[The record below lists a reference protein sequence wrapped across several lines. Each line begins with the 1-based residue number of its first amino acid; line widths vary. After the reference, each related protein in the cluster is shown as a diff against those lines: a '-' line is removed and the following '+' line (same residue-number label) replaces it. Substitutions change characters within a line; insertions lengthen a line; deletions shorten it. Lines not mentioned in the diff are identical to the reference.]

1 MNTSKSSRNLI
12 STIQKHTAVNAVAE
26 VPATERMDSAHVTKS
41 PGNTAED
48 GYFTMTMK
56 KYGDIRAVKFSEN
69 NKIRKN
75 FMTPMYRV

>member
-1 MNTSKSSRNLI
+1 MSYKDIVTSNQNQQARNINTSKSSRNLI

-26 VPATERMDSAHVTKS
+26 VPATERMDYGHVTKS

-56 KYGDIRAVKFSEN
+56 KCGDIRAV
-69 NKIRKN
+69 
-75 FMTPMYRV
+75 